1 MTAADDKFCNIFSNF
16 QKNKECQQTI
26 LMKYHDL
33 FVIFE
38 KAAKIEIVFQ
48 QLSIYMAVAN
58 INIRII
64 LIGEQTNLYTAIK
77 MFSII
82 LWEIFIAVWYCCAV
96 NLNILLLHFLFVWNK
111 V

>member
-1 MTAADDKFCNIFSNF
+1 
-16 QKNKECQQTI
+16 
-26 LMKYHDL
+26 MKYHDL

-58 INIRII
+58 INIRVI

-82 LWEIFIAVWYCCAV
+82 L
-96 NLNILLLHFLFVWNK
+96 
-111 V
+111 